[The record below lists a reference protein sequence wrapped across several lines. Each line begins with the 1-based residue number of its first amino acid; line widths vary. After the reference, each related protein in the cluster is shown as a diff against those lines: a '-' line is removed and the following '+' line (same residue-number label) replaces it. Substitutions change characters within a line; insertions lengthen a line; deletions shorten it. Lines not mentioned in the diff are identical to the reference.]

1 MAIKIDVPVGE
12 LLDKMTILEIKSE
25 RIRDEA
31 KLGNINKEL
40 ETLRAT
46 WSAAPLSG
54 TDLSGQM
61 KRLKS
66 VNEAIWDIEDGIRAK
81 EAQRKFDD
89 EFVQLARS
97 VYINNDERA
106 AIKREINDA
115 TGSNL
120 IEEKSYT
127 DYTKPPE

>member
-12 LLDKMTILEIKSE
+12 LLDKITILEIKSE

-31 KLGNINKEL
+31 KLGNIKKEL

-46 WSAAPLSG
+46 WSSSPLSR
-54 TDLSGQM
+54 TDLSGQV

-66 VNEAIWDIEDGIRAK
+66 VNEAIWDIEDGIRAR
-81 EAQRKFDD
+81 EAIGKFDD
-89 EFVQLARS
+89 EFIQLARS

-106 AIKREINDA
+106 AIKREINGI
-115 TGSNL
+115 TGSGL
-120 IEEKSYT
+120 MEEKSYT
-127 DYTKPPE
+127 DYTKRPE

>member
-46 WSAAPLSG
+46 WSASPLSG

-106 AIKREINDA
+106 AIKRAINDA

>member
-12 LLDKMTILEIKSE
+12 LLDKITILEIKSE

-31 KLGNINKEL
+31 KLDNIKKEL

-46 WSAAPLSG
+46 WSASPLSR
-54 TDLSGQM
+54 TDLSGQV

-66 VNEAIWDIEDGIRAK
+66 VNEAIWDIEDGIRAR
-81 EAQRKFDD
+81 EAIGKFDD
-89 EFVQLARS
+89 EFIQLARS

-106 AIKREINDA
+106 AIKREINGITA
-115 TGSNL
+115 SGL
-120 IEEKSYT
+120 MEEKSYT
-127 DYTKPPE
+127 DYTKRPE